1 VASKH
6 NLKPIDDAMLKQMV
20 EKSVEKVT
28 HIVLDNK
35 GLGREKD
42 RILKIVEKTPLE
54 LYKI

>member
-1 VASKH
+1 
-6 NLKPIDDAMLKQMV
+6 MLKQMV
-20 EKSVEKVT
+20 EKNVEKVT